1 MTLKYRRAV
10 QHRGD
15 HGTVQFAMRLALA
28 LLFVASACASH
39 PPLPPLA
46 PAGAPV
52 SVLAPVVVYGAH
64 WCRHTRAAMDWLAAH
79 NVPSRFRNVEADPAA
94 YDDMNTRMTEG
105 NIRGGGIPVLDVRGR
120 VLLGFHADEVERA
133 LRD

>member
-1 MTLKYRRAV
+1 MGRACL
-10 QHRGD
+10 
-15 HGTVQFAMRLALA
+15 LAVVVA
-28 LLFVASACASH
+28 LGCASQ

-52 SVLAPVVVYGAH
+52 SAAAPVVVYGAT
-64 WCRHTRAAMDWLAAH
+64 WCRHTRNALDWLAARG
-79 NVPSRFRNVEADPAA
+79 VPARFRNVESDPAA
-94 YDDMNTRMTEG
+94 YDDMNTRMTDG

>member
-1 MTLKYRRAV
+1 MIAAMLRA
-10 QHRGD
+10 
-15 HGTVQFAMRLALA
+15 LALA
-28 LLFVASACASH
+28 LSLAAFGCASQ

-46 PAGAPV
+46 PAGPPV
-52 SVLAPVVVYGAH
+52 SAATPVVVYGAN
-64 WCRHTRAAMDWLAAH
+64 WCRHTRAAMDWLEARG
-79 NVPSRFRNVEADPAA
+79 VPARFRNVEADPAA
-94 YDDMNTRMTEG
+94 YDDMQTRMTEG

>member
-1 MTLKYRRAV
+1 MTL
-10 QHRGD
+10 
-15 HGTVQFAMRLALA
+15 AMRRVLALVVVA
-28 LLFVASACASH
+28 LGCASQ

-46 PAGAPV
+46 PAGPPV
-52 SVLAPVVVYGAH
+52 SASTPVVVYGAK
-64 WCRHTRAAMDWLAAH
+64 WCRHTRAAWDGLQAH
-79 NVPSRFRNVEADPAA
+79 NVPARFRTVEADPAA

>member
-1 MTLKYRRAV
+1 MSAGVRRV
-10 QHRGD
+10 
-15 HGTVQFAMRLALA
+15 VLLVVLALG
-28 LLFVASACASH
+28 CASQ

-52 SVLAPVVVYGAH
+52 SVAAPVIVYGAT
-64 WCRHTRAAMDWLAAH
+64 WCRHTRAALDWLEARG
-79 NVPSRFRNVEADPAA
+79 VPTRFRNVESDPVA
-94 YDDMNTRMTEG
+94 YDDMNTRMTAG